1 MLIIPEP
8 NIVIGKVIKG
18 VIVGVDNAPGG
29 RVVPPDSPDHH
40 GLNGGRLQHGQL
52 VLLAQGLEAGQ
63 PLGELDDEL
72 DGGEGGLGHLDQ
84 GLVLDIRL
92 VVDEAVNLVQQG
104 HAGVLQLSLGL
115 DQVVDQFSLMRGG
128 RTSSGGRYSRDFLAR
143 FVSSSSSS
151 IFRFFSSFSATFSG
165 GSTHSDFIPRW

>member
-1 MLIIPEP
+1 MIIPEP
-8 NIVIGKVIKG
+8 NIVIGRVIKG

-40 GLNGGRLQHGQL
+40 GLTGGRLQHGQL

-72 DGGEGGLGHLDQ
+72 DRGEGGLGHLDQ

-92 VVDEAVNLVQQG
+92 VVDEAVNLIQQG
-104 HAGVLQLSLGL
+104 HAGLLQLGPCFWTIRIRAGTNERMICSRK
-115 DQVVDQFSLMRGG
+115 SG
-128 RTSSGGRYSRDFLAR
+128 RRENILAINS
-143 FVSSSSSS
+143 FELVSQ
-151 IFRFFSSFSATFSG
+151 
-165 GSTHSDFIPRW
+165 PQ